1 MKYFIA
7 TILIFS
13 SCSDNVVLKCSDNN
27 YMSKKN
33 INIENY
39 FQNRRELKTTLSKI
53 DFDITYKKFEISCL
67 ELLSD
72 HLYCNICFNSNEN
85 SLTSYDGRK
94 FKFKENISSIE
105 ITNECV
111 NLISGMTMGSIEY
124 SEFLKIKS
132 RLFKVGFKTSE

>member
-1 MKYFIA
+1 
-7 TILIFS
+7 
-13 SCSDNVVLKCSDNN
+13 
-27 YMSKKN
+27 MSKKN

-94 FKFKENISSIE
+94 FKFKIYHPLKSQMN
-105 ITNECV
+105 V
-111 NLISGMTMGSIEY
+111 LI
-124 SEFLKIKS
+124 
-132 RLFKVGFKTSE
+132 